1 MLIALS
7 PLSLWGGCPPRLVG
21 WLVFSFFHESQIA
34 SFFFYLLGI
43 PFIPATV
50 AESKLF
56 FAGDCYRQFP
66 FCVFNSGVSGLS
78 ASVVHHRVGRLP
90 APVGVL
96 GDFYFYG
103 LTVCPVECLLLNR

>member
-1 MLIALS
+1 V
-7 PLSLWGGCPPRLVG
+7 GRLPAPVGVG

-56 FAGDCYRQFP
+56 FVGDCYRQFS
-66 FCVFNSGVSGLS
+66 FCVFNSGVL
-78 ASVVHHRVGRLP
+78 ACRLRLFIIVFNLLCVGRLL
-90 APVGVL
+90 APVSVR
-96 GDFYFYG
+96 D
-103 LTVCPVECLLLNR
+103 

>member
-1 MLIALS
+1 LNAHRFVSSFVVGRLPAPVGWLVSIDLSFSFSLS
-7 PLSLWGGCPPRLVG
+7 PVCGAVG

-78 ASVVHHRVGRLP
+78 ASVVHHRVQS
-90 APVGVL
+90 PV
-96 GDFYFYG
+96 
-103 LTVCPVECLLLNR
+103 